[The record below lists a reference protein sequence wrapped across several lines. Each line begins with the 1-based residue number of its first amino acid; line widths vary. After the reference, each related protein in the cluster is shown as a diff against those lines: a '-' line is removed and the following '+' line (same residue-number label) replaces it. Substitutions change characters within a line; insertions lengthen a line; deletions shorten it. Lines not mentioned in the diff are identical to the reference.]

1 MTTCESHLTRTHL
14 RVHGLRTGAFHALM
28 IMTRNLDE
36 GQTGFT
42 LGILKRAG
50 DLLPPLRACCA
61 HVLIRCILQDDDD
74 YDDYDDDDKEQE
86 EGEEEGEEEAYT
98 LYTYSFD

>member
-50 DLLPPLRACCA
+50 DLLPPLRARCA

-74 YDDYDDDDKEQE
+74 YDYDDDKEQ
-86 EGEEEGEEEAYT
+86 EEGEEEAYT

>member
-1 MTTCESHLTRTHL
+1 MEILAVVHTVATCESRLTRAHL

-50 DLLPPLRACCA
+50 DLLPLLRARCA
-61 HVLIRCILQDDDD
+61 HVLIRCIPRDDDD
-74 YDDYDDDDKEQE
+74 
-86 EGEEEGEEEAYT
+86 
-98 LYTYSFD
+98 